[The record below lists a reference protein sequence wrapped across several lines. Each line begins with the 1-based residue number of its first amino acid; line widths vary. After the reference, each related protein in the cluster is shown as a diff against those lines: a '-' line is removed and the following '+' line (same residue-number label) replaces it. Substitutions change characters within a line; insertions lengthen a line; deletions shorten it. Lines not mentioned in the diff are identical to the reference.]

1 MILANADYF
10 VYYEDFP
17 PTVRGVVTPNDDGTF
32 SIFLN
37 SRLSDSQKLLTYLH
51 EVRHI
56 ENDDFYNGKPLQII
70 EGV

>member
-1 MILANADYF
+1 MILANADFF
-10 VYYEDFP
+10 VYYADFP

-51 EVRHI
+51 EVHHI
-56 ENDDFYNGKPLQII
+56 ENDDFYNGQPLQII
-70 EGV
+70 EGL

>member
-10 VYYEDFP
+10 VYYADFP

-37 SRLSDSQKLLTYLH
+37 SRLSDSQKFLTYLH

-56 ENDDFYNGKPLQII
+56 ENDDFYNGLSLQQI
-70 EGV
+70 EGL